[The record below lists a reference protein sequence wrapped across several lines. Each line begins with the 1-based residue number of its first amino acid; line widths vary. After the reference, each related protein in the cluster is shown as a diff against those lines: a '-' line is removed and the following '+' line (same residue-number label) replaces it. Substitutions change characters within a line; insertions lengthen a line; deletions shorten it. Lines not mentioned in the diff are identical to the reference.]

1 MSAPPHVRSR
11 PLTSSAVLARTGL
24 AALLL
29 AGAFAEPAAA
39 RLPDPGPKRVP
50 ERVSMRAP
58 VDGLLQSGF
67 GYRWGRMHWG
77 VDLDADAGTPVRAA
91 LPGVV
96 TAAGWLTNYSG
107 YGLVVKIRHEG
118 KVETMY
124 AHLSRA
130 LVRRGEWVPQGQVV
144 GRAGCTGSCTGTHV
158 HFEVHLRGKQV
169 DPLRFLGKPLPR
181 R

>member
-1 MSAPPHVRSR
+1 MAAARHARPHPLRSR
-11 PLTSSAVLARTGL
+11 AVLARTGL
-24 AALLL
+24 AALVL

-39 RLPDPGPKRVP
+39 RLPDPVPK
-50 ERVSMRAP
+50 RVSMRAP

-77 VDLDADAGTPVRAA
+77 VDLDAHAGTPVRAA
-91 LPGVV
+91 LPGTVRA
-96 TAAGWLTNYSG
+96 TGWLRDYSG
-107 YGLVVKIRHEG
+107 YGLVVKIRHQG
-118 KVETMY
+118 RVETMY

-130 LVRRGEWVPQGQVV
+130 LVRRGQRVGQGQVV

-158 HFEVHLRGKQV
+158 HFEVRLRGKQV
-169 DPLRFLGKPLPR
+169 DPLQFLGKRPPR